1 MKVLIICI
9 RYVTA
14 AKGIK
19 MGRGKGVFMGALVS
33 KEHMAKIR
41 RYINYAIEEGGKIL
55 CGETVNT
62 PLLEDDEGPDNDG
75 RMSDGKILCI
85 GNYRNSISV

>member
-1 MKVLIICI
+1 MKACVINF

-19 MGRGKGVFMGALVS
+19 MGRGKRVFMGALVS
-33 KEHMAKIR
+33 KEHMAKVR

-75 RMSDGKILCI
+75 RMSDGKIFHI
-85 GNYRNSISV
+85 VNYRNSKSI